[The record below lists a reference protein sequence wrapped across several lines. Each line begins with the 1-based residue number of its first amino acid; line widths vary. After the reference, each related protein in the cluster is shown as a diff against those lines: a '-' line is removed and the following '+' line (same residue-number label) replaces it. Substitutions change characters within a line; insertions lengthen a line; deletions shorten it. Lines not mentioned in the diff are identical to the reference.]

1 MGYRTAIVGKWHLG
15 HAKREF
21 WPRQRG
27 FDYQYGP
34 LLGEIDYL
42 THEAHGV
49 REWFRN
55 DKPVREPGYVTTLLG
70 KDAARLIGAHDAGT
84 PLFLYLTFTAPHS
97 PYQAPQEYLERYKDI
112 ADPTR
117 RAYAAMITA
126 MDDEVGRVV
135 DALVKKRMRDD
146 TLIVFQSDN
155 GGNRSAMFAGEIDVS
170 KLKLPSDNGPYR
182 EGKGTLFEGG
192 TRFVAVANWPGHI
205 KPGPVN
211 EMMHVV
217 DMYPTLTKLA
227 HVPSGDGKP
236 VDGMD
241 VWATISE
248 GAPSPRTEVVY
259 NVEPFRAAIRQGD
272 WKLIWRTPLPGDI
285 MLFDL
290 RQDPSESN
298 DLAARHPEKVAELQE
313 RAKELARQSAK
324 PLFLLEQSRAMKR
337 HAPPMLPNED
347 AYFNA
352 EP

>member
-1 MGYRTAIVGKWHLG
+1 
-15 HAKREF
+15 
-21 WPRQRG
+21 
-27 FDYQYGP
+27 
-34 LLGEIDYL
+34 
-42 THEAHGV
+42 
-49 REWFRN
+49 
-55 DKPVREPGYVTTLLG
+55 
-70 KDAARLIGAHDAGT
+70 
-84 PLFLYLTFTAPHS
+84 
-97 PYQAPQEYLERYKDI
+97 
-112 ADPTR
+112 
-117 RAYAAMITA
+117 MITA

-192 TRFVAVANWPGHI
+192 TRVVAVANWPGHI